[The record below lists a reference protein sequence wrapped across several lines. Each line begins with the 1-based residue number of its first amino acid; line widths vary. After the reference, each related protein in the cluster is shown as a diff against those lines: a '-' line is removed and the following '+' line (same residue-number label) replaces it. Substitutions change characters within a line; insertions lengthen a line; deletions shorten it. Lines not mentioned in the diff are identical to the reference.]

1 MNRKKVAILTVGS
14 VAAGAV
20 IALGATGIALAATG
34 GLHGPER
41 GGIHSQD
48 RGGDSGAEQ
57 GGPGNQDDDGPGDS
71 SRRGGPGG
79 RDGMGG
85 HQGALGVLRGALPLH
100 SETVVKQQ
108 DGTILTIVGVFG
120 TVSAVS
126 PTSITIAAEDGFSAT
141 YAVDTDTE
149 IGKDHQ
155 QASIVDV
162 VVGDSAMAMATEV
175 DGSLTADRILVGDL
189 SDGPGGHDGPMGR
202 GMDPDQDDVS
212 PGNETPSS
220 ASPSA

>member
-1 MNRKKVAILTVGS
+1 MTRKKIVLLTVSS

-34 GLHGPER
+34 GLHGPQQR
-41 GGIHSQD
+41 GGVHSD
-48 RGGDSGAEQ
+48 EHGGAPSGMPGAE
-57 GGPGNQDDDGPGDS
+57 
-71 SRRGGPGG
+71 RGGPGQDDADGPGGNG
-79 RDGMGG
+79 RRGGMGDRGGMGG
-85 HQGALGVLRGALPLH
+85 LRGALEGMRGALPLH

-108 DGTILTIVGVFG
+108 DGTILTIVGVSG
-120 TVSAVS
+120 KVSAVS

-162 VVGDSAMAMATEV
+162 VVGDSAMAIATEV
-175 DGSLTADRILVGDL
+175 DGSTTAERILVGDL
-189 SDGPGGHDGPMGR
+189 SGGHDGPMGR
-202 GMDPDQDDVS
+202 GLDSEQGDAS
-212 PGNETPSS
+212 P
-220 ASPSA
+220 ASPSPSA